1 MKKLKTFTSL
11 NQKNLKTNENS
22 KNEVK
27 LVLDK
32 FQEQKANFQITK
44 TEIPFNLDTVYQ
56 GVYNNFIKRNISLLE
71 FTDFLESYNESMISI
86 NNIKKSY

>member
-1 MKKLKTFTSL
+1 MKVEQTEQ
-11 NQKNLKTNENS
+11 QKKWQHFEI

-32 FQEQKANFQITK
+32 FQEQKQTFK
-44 TEIPFNLDTVYQ
+44 LLKLEIPFNLDTVYQ

-86 NNIKKSY
+86 NNIKKNLI